1 LQVLQSYAPYKL
13 QDTYLWPQAN
23 RKYSYM
29 KFTVSSAELLK
40 RLQLTGGAIGNNP
53 VLPILE
59 DFLFSISGSKLTITA
74 SDLDISIT
82 TSLEV
87 SADTNGEVA
96 IPARI
101 LLDTLKGLPEQ
112 PLTFQVNPDTFNIEI
127 TSVFGKYKLAGEN
140 GSDFPDPPQPD
151 GVDEISVT
159 GMELGHMITHT
170 AFAAGN
176 DEMRLAMMGV
186 YFLIEPDSLTFVATD
201 AHKLVRYR
209 LNHSGQDTSASMILT
224 KKSLNLLKG
233 IVHENAS
240 ILISFNKSHV
250 YFDAGDF
257 RMSARLID
265 ARYPDYNA
273 VIPTSNP
280 NVLHVSRKDFL
291 SSIRR
296 IALYANK
303 TTNQIMLSMSA
314 GSLNISSQDIDF
326 ANEATEQLTCSYE
339 GEPLSIG
346 FNGKYLI
353 EMLNVLEYDE
363 IKMELSTPQRAGL
376 LLPGEQS
383 EGEDILMLVM
393 PVMLGN

>member
-1 LQVLQSYAPYKL
+1 
-13 QDTYLWPQAN
+13 
-23 RKYSYM
+23 M

-59 DFLFSISGSKLTITA
+59 DFLFTISGNKLTITA

-82 TSLEV
+82 TSVEV
-87 SADTNGEVA
+87 AADKDGEVA

-101 LLDTLKGLPEQ
+101 LLDTLKSLPSQ
-112 PLTFQVNPDTFNIEI
+112 PLTFQVDPTNYAVEL
-127 TSVFGKYKLAGEN
+127 TSTIGKYKLAGEN
-140 GSDFPDPPQPD
+140 GSDFPDPPRPD

-159 GMELGHMITHT
+159 GMELQHMISHT
-170 AFAAGN
+170 IFAAGM

-186 YFLIEPDSLTFVATD
+186 YFLIEPESLTFVATD

-209 LNHSGQDTSASMILT
+209 LQHSGQETSAAMILT
-224 KKSLNLLKG
+224 KKSLNLLKS
-233 IVHENAS
+233 IVEDNAS
-240 ILISFNKSHV
+240 ILISFNKTHV

-273 VIPTSNP
+273 VIPTNNP
-280 NVLHVSRKDFL
+280 NLMTVSRRDLLQSVKRT
-291 SSIRR
+291 S
-296 IALYANK
+296 LYANK
-303 TTNQIMLSMSA
+303 TTNQIMLNISD
-314 GSLNISSQDIDF
+314 GSLTVSSQDIDF
-326 ANEATEQLTCSYE
+326 ANEATEQLTCNYD
-339 GEPLSIG
+339 GEPLTIG

-353 EMLNVLEYDE
+353 EMLSVLEHDE
-363 IKMELSTPQRAGL
+363 IRMELSTPQRAGL
-376 LLPGEQS
+376 LLPAEPA

-393 PVMLGN
+393 PVMLGV

>member
-1 LQVLQSYAPYKL
+1 MQVLQSYAPYKL

>member
-1 LQVLQSYAPYKL
+1 
-13 QDTYLWPQAN
+13 
-23 RKYSYM
+23 M

-59 DFLFSISGSKLTITA
+59 DFLFSITGNKLTITA

-112 PLTFQVNPDTFNIEI
+112 PLTFQVNPDNFTIEI

-170 AFAAGN
+170 VFAAGN

-209 LNHSGQDTSASMILT
+209 LNHSGQETSASMILT

-240 ILISFNKSHV
+240 IRISFNKSHI

-273 VIPTSNP
+273 VIPTTNP

-326 ANEATEQLTCSYE
+326 ANEATEQLTCSYD
-339 GEPLSIG
+339 GEPLAIG

-363 IKMELSTPQRAGL
+363 IKLELSTPQRAGL
-376 LLPGEQS
+376 LLPAEPS

>member
-1 LQVLQSYAPYKL
+1 
-13 QDTYLWPQAN
+13 
-23 RKYSYM
+23 M

-40 RLQLTGGAIGNNP
+40 RLQLAGGAIGNNP

-59 DFLFSISGSKLTITA
+59 DFLFSIHGGRLTITA

-87 SADTNGEVA
+87 SSDSDGEVA
-96 IPARI
+96 IPARL

-112 PLTFQVNPDTFNIEI
+112 PLTFHVNPDNYGIEI
-127 TSVFGKYKLAGEN
+127 TSVIGKYKLAGEN
-140 GSDFPDPPQPD
+140 GSEFPDPPQAD
-151 GVDEISVT
+151 GVDEVRVT
-159 GMELGHMITHT
+159 GMELGRMIQHT
-170 AFAAGN
+170 IFATGN

-186 YFLIEPDSLTFVATD
+186 YFLIEPDTLTFVATD

-209 LNHSGQDTSASMILT
+209 LSHSGQETSASMVLT

-233 IVHENAS
+233 IVADNAS
-240 ILISFNKSHV
+240 ILVTFNKSHI

-273 VIPTSNP
+273 VIPTQNP
-280 NVLHVSRKDFL
+280 NNLTVGRKDLL

-303 TTNQIMLSMSA
+303 TTNQILLSMSA
-314 GSLNISSQDIDF
+314 GSLTVSSQDIDF
-326 ANEATEQLTCSYE
+326 ANEATEQLTCSYD
-339 GEPLSIG
+339 GDPLTIG
-346 FNGKYLI
+346 FNGKYMI
-353 EMLNVLEYDE
+353 EMLSVLESDE
-363 IKMELSTPQRAGL
+363 IRMELSTPQRAGL
-376 LLPGEQS
+376 LLPADPA